1 MIKQRNAHH
10 QVTPDSVTVLVKS
23 HADIGH
29 SEPVTNLGSRQDG
42 RGLLGLFFAIFAMT
56 NMGGRQ
62 DGTGLLPVFFAIFAV
77 TNIGDRQDGKAW
89 GLLLFMVASFSL
101 CTVRTKSPRELY
113 KSGNKRVQRIG
124 SEYSEGKNKVNF
136 GGINWLAMES
146 HVDFGQV
153 EGKAIF
159 DYPWPRDS
167 GFEKQ
172 YFNFLLFECSKTR
185 FSANLFFF
193 LASGSDKVD
202 QYIHIFS
209 RTGTKRGFQQISWN
223 MNLLSS
229 DLLWDMV
236 VFCTLWFFHKKG
248 RSNFPNHSFQ
258 LCPNKVV

>member
-1 MIKQRNAHH
+1 MKSPSGHPWLCNGAGEVSRGHRSLWTGDQPGEQTGWKRTSGSLLRNLRND
-10 QVTPDSVTVLVKS
+10 Q
-23 HADIGH
+23 
-29 SEPVTNLGSRQDG
+29 LGGQAG
-42 RGLLGLFFAIFAMT
+42 WEG
-56 NMGGRQ
+56 
-62 DGTGLLPVFFAIFAV
+62 
-77 TNIGDRQDGKAW
+77 
-89 GLLLFMVASFSL
+89 
-101 CTVRTKSPRELY
+101 VRTSPIYGCKLLTLYSSHQESKRTLQKWRQTCATNREWIFRG
-113 KSGNKRVQRIG
+113 KEQ
-124 SEYSEGKNKVNF
+124 SELWWNQ
-136 GGINWLAMES
+136 LAWMES

-223 MNLLSS
+223 MKLLSS

-258 LCPNKVV
+258 LYPNKVV